1 MNQPEQSSI
10 ASNSPGLP
18 LEVTVVS
25 DAETTRRLSR
35 VLALARLRSP
45 YTWGFVLLIP
55 LILMSRRFI
64 EVFIAANSP
73 GWNVSD
79 LFLSYFGLLAVT
91 VVMSLVLTGVQL
103 IKRNASIA
111 AYAAPGTAISAR
123 FQQDSLELIL
133 TTGTTTIPYSQV
145 KDLFAI
151 GGGVF
156 LREKG
161 TRGLALPRGLFPDV
175 AFELLGRR
183 LPGAVVGDSTSTER
197 NCRRVL
203 AVIGSV
209 GLVAVIVAV
218 SAFVRRGG
226 DDHADWAAGMPNP
239 CLLSDSQMAEFG
251 LNGGDLRDT
260 LPEQRQCAWDKLDRN
275 NSEIFRALLIISPT
289 PYPVPGESQPYRLGT
304 AGNGIDGQK
313 IIVLPESPYYDYLC
327 EVGWKASYGY
337 VYVLTSAEDSKHLDR
352 EGVCR
357 RTEKLAGLVFTKFPH

>member
-79 LFLSYFGLLAVT
+79 LFVSYFGLLAVT

-161 TRGLALPRGLFPDV
+161 TRGLALPRGLFPDT

-183 LPGAVVGDSTSTER
+183 LPGAVARKSTSKAS
-197 NCRRVL
+197 NRRPLL
-203 AVIGSV
+203 AAIGAM
-209 GLVAVIVAV
+209 GLVVVIIAVA
-218 SAFVRRGG
+218 AFVRRGG
-226 DDHADWAAGMPNP
+226 DDRSDWAAGMPNP

-260 LPEQRQCAWDKLDRN
+260 LPEERQCTWDKLDRN
-275 NSEIFRALLIISPT
+275 SEIFEAFLYISPT
-289 PYPVPGESQPYRLGT
+289 PYPIREGSQPYRLGT
-304 AGNGIDGQK
+304 AGNGVDGQK
-313 IIVLPESPYYDYLC
+313 YNVLRGSPYYDYVC
-327 EVGWKASYGY
+327 EVSWKASYGY
-337 VYVLTSAEDSKHLDR
+337 VYVRTSAEDTKHLDR

-357 RTEKLAGLVFTKFPH
+357 RTEKIAALAFTKFPR

>member
-1 MNQPEQSSI
+1 MDQSEQSSI
-10 ASNSPGLP
+10 APDSLGLP
-18 LEVTVVS
+18 LEASVVS

-45 YTWGFVLLIP
+45 YTWGFVLVLP

-79 LFLSYFGLLAVT
+79 LFVSYFGLLAVA
-91 VVMSLVLTGVQL
+91 VVMFLLLTSVQL

-111 AYAAPGTAISAR
+111 AYTAPSTTISAR

-161 TRGLALPRGLFPDV
+161 TRGLALPRSLFPGA
-175 AFELLGRR
+175 AFELMGRR
-183 LPGAVVGDSTSTER
+183 LPGAVAGVSTS
-197 NCRRVL
+197 NRRSVL
-203 AVIGSV
+203 AVVGAV
-209 GLVAVIVAV
+209 GLVVVIIAVAV
-218 SAFVRRGG
+218 FVRRGG
-226 DDHADWAAGMPNP
+226 DDRSDWAAGMPNP

-260 LPEQRQCAWDKLDRN
+260 LPDARQCSWEKLDRN
-275 NSEIFRALLIISPT
+275 NTEFLFAFLSIT
-289 PYPVPGESQPYRLGT
+289 QKPYGGREGWQPYRLGKP
-304 AGNGIDGQK
+304 GKGVDGQK
-313 IIVLPESPYYDYLC
+313 FISLPEMGASAYSC
-327 EVGWKASYGY
+327 EISWKASYGY
-337 VYVLTSAEDSKHLDR
+337 VDVFMNGGYGKHVDR
-352 EGVCR
+352 EAVCR
-357 RTEKLAGLVFTKFPH
+357 RVENIAALAFVKFPR